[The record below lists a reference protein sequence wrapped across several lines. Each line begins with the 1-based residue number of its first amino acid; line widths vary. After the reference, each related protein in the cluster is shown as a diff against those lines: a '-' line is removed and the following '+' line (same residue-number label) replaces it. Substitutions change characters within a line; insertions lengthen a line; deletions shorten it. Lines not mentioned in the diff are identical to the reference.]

1 MSTSGA
7 VRRTRTNVRLLVYLA
22 RKSLFSSRVTLVLL
36 VLSLAAGAGFQ
47 IANTSNMTAFRA
59 SLLDENLTHGAG
71 DVRVE
76 PRDESRF
83 RDGEAVAAQIR
94 ALPGVRDA
102 QPLLVFAGAVGK
114 NGKRFLGA
122 PIYGVSPML
131 FPPYVLL
138 DGAMLAPGDR
148 DGILLGTH
156 YGKRLEVTVGDKVEL
171 RVIFGAAGMAIDD
184 DNVGRYTMT
193 VRGLVAGSA
202 GAYRYVFVDRSFL
215 AAEVGD
221 PKSAS
226 AILVH
231 LHDHEAAR
239 SAASAIANAVPSAE
253 AVGWRDD
260 DPYLVS
266 YLNANDTVISVSY
279 AMVIAAVSVPMWALL
294 YIHVLRRRREI
305 GVLVAM
311 GFSTGEVFAM
321 YLLQSLV
328 VAIIG
333 CAVGAALG
341 LGLITYFQ
349 AHPFFEWE
357 SMIVRPLVAA
367 GVFVVPS
374 LVITA
379 TALLAGTY
387 PAWRAARTDPAAVL
401 RRLE

>member
-1 MSTSGA
+1 M
-7 VRRTRTNVRLLVYLA
+7 RLLVYLA
-22 RKSLFSSRVTLVLL
+22 RKSLFSSRITLVLL

-47 IANTSNMTAFRA
+47 IANTSNLTAFRA
-59 SLLDENLTHGAG
+59 SLLDESLTRGAG

-76 PRDESRF
+76 PREEARF
-83 RDGEAVAAQIR
+83 REGDAVASTIR
-94 ALPGVRDA
+94 ALAGVRDA
-102 QPLLVFAGAVGK
+102 QPLLVFAGAIGK
-114 NGKRFLGA
+114 NGKRFYGT
-122 PIYGVSPML
+122 PIYGVSPMQ
-131 FPPYVLL
+131 FPPFVLL
-138 DGAMLAPGDR
+138 EGSPLAAGDR
-148 DGILLGTH
+148 DGILLGTQ
-156 YGKRLEVTVGDKVEL
+156 YQKRLEVGVGDEVEV
-171 RVIFGAAGMAIDD
+171 RVIFGAAGAAIED

-193 VRGLVAGSA
+193 VRGIVAGSA
-202 GAYRYVFVDRSFL
+202 GAYRFAYVDRAFL
-215 AAEVGD
+215 GSEAGD
-221 PKSAS
+221 PRGAS

-231 LHDHEAAR
+231 LFDHEAAR
-239 SAASAIANAVPSAE
+239 DVATEIAAAVPSAA

-260 DPYLVS
+260 DPYLKN
-266 YLNANDTVISVSY
+266 YLDANDTITSVSY

-311 GFSTGEVFAM
+311 GFSTMEVFAI
-321 YLLQSLV
+321 YLLQALV

-341 LGLITYFQ
+341 AGLIVYFQ

-357 SMIVRPLVAA
+357 TMVIRPIVAA
-367 GVFVVPS
+367 GVFLGPA

-379 TALLAGTY
+379 TALVAGSY

>member
-1 MSTSGA
+1 VSTSGA
-7 VRRTRTNVRLLVYLA
+7 VRRTRTQLRLLVYLA
-22 RKSLFSSRVTLVLL
+22 RKSLFSSRITLVLL

-47 IANTSNMTAFRA
+47 IANTSNLTAFRA

-76 PRDESRF
+76 PRDEARF
-83 RDGEAVAAQIR
+83 RDGEAIASQIR
-94 ALPGVRDA
+94 ALSGIRDA
-102 QPLLVFAGAVGK
+102 QPVLLFAGAIGK
-114 NGKRFLGA
+114 NGTRFFGT

-131 FPPYVLL
+131 FPPYHVVE
-138 DGAMLAPGDR
+138 GAPLAQGDR
-148 DGILLGTH
+148 EGILLGTQ
-156 YGKRLEVTVGDKVEL
+156 YRKRLGVGVGDEIEL
-171 RVIFGAAGMAIDD
+171 RVIFGAAGAAIDD
-184 DNVGRYTMT
+184 DNVGRYTMK
-193 VRGLVAGSA
+193 VRGIVGGSA
-202 GAYRYVFVDRSFL
+202 GAYRFAYVDRSFL
-215 AAEVGD
+215 GAELGE
-221 PKSAS
+221 PKGAS

-231 LHDHEAAR
+231 LHDHEAAHEAAAR
-239 SAASAIANAVPSAE
+239 ISAAIPSAE

-260 DPYLVS
+260 DPYLLN
-266 YLNANDTVISVSY
+266 YLSANETVTSVSY

-311 GFSTGEVFAM
+311 GFGAGEVFAI
-321 YLLQSLV
+321 YLLQALV

-341 LGLITYFQ
+341 LGLIVYFQ
-349 AHPFFEWE
+349 AHPLFQWE
-357 SMIVRPLVAA
+357 TMVVRPLVAA
-367 GVFVVPS
+367 GVFVGPA

-379 TALLAGTY
+379 TALIAGSY